1 VGGGKSTGRPRQ
13 CPPTLGVSL
22 PAPIPPDNFPLAGRE
37 PPHHSPPRG
46 HRGPKGVSPLVEAT
60 RIEAPCRRYDPE
72 QMTETALDNGRRPLL
87 ERASRLAVYYELTKP
102 GIAGYVMVTAGV
114 TYLVAAGGRAELVP
128 VLFTLL
134 GTVLAT
140 GGALALNQFVEW
152 ELDALMERT
161 RSRPIPSGRM
171 GPMEALLFGNLLTVG
186 GIALL
191 YVTVGWLPAALT
203 ALSALTY
210 NLLYTPLK
218 KVSYISTLAGAF
230 PGAMP
235 TLIGWS
241 AATGTLNLGAGSIF
255 AIAYLWQL
263 PHVLSLGW
271 LLRKDYARAGFYL
284 IPKSDPEGR
293 RIAWHIAAFSATL
306 LLVGAVP
313 TWVGVTGWVYLVGM
327 FLLGT
332 FLLILSLGA
341 LKESRLTAA
350 AARRIFLASLVYHP
364 LFLLFLLLDA
374 LPL

>member
-1 VGGGKSTGRPRQ
+1 MP
-13 CPPTLGVSL
+13 
-22 PAPIPPDNFPLAGRE
+22 
-37 PPHHSPPRG
+37 
-46 HRGPKGVSPLVEAT
+46 EA
-60 RIEAPCRRYDPE
+60 AVN
-72 QMTETALDNGRRPLL
+72 TERSPLL
-87 ERASRLAVYYELTKP
+87 ERASKLAVYYELTKP

-114 TYLVAAGGRAELVP
+114 TYFVAAGGEADFLP

-161 RSRPIPSGRM
+161 KSRPIPSGRM
-171 GPMEALLFGNLLTVG
+171 GPMEALLFGNLMALA

-191 YVTVGWLPAALT
+191 FFTVGWLPAALT
-203 ALSALTY
+203 ALSALSY
-210 NLLYTPLK
+210 NLIYTPLK

-241 AATGTLNLGAGSIF
+241 AATGTLNLEAGSIF

-293 RIAWHIAAFSATL
+293 RIAWHIALFSGAL
-306 LLVGAVP
+306 FLVGLVP
-313 TWVGVTGWVYLVGM
+313 TWLEVTGTIYLVGM
-327 FLLGT
+327 AILGGLL
-332 FLLILSLGA
+332 LALALSALGGNA
-341 LKESRLTAA
+341 LSTTS
-350 AARRIFLASLVYHP
+350 ARRVFLGSLAYHP
-364 LFLLFLLLDA
+364 LFLILLLLDA
-374 LPL
+374 LPF

>member
-1 VGGGKSTGRPRQ
+1 M
-13 CPPTLGVSL
+13 
-22 PAPIPPDNFPLAGRE
+22 
-37 PPHHSPPRG
+37 
-46 HRGPKGVSPLVEAT
+46 EAV
-60 RIEAPCRRYDPE
+60 RSEAPSRGYDPE
-72 QMTETALDNGRRPLL
+72 QMTETALENGRRPLL

-134 GTVLAT
+134 GTALAT

-171 GPMEALLFGNLLTVG
+171 GPIEALLFGNILTVG

-203 ALSALTY
+203 ALSALSY

-241 AATGTLNLGAGSIF
+241 AATGTLSLGAGSIF

-293 RIAWHIAAFSATL
+293 RIAWHITAFSATL

-313 TWVGVTGWVYLVGM
+313 TWVGVTGWVYLAGM
-327 FLLGT
+327 LLLGT
-332 FLLILSLGA
+332 FLLILALGSM
-341 LKESRLTAA
+341 KEGRLTTA
-350 AARRIFLASLVYHP
+350 AARRVFLASLVYHP

>member
-1 VGGGKSTGRPRQ
+1 
-13 CPPTLGVSL
+13 
-22 PAPIPPDNFPLAGRE
+22 
-37 PPHHSPPRG
+37 
-46 HRGPKGVSPLVEAT
+46 
-60 RIEAPCRRYDPE
+60 
-72 QMTETALDNGRRPLL
+72 MTETAIRNDRRPLL
-87 ERASRLAVYYELTKP
+87 ERASRLAAYYELTKP

-114 TYLVAAGGRAELVP
+114 SYFVAAKGQANLLP

-152 ELDALMERT
+152 ELDARMERT

-171 GPMEALLFGNLLTVG
+171 GPTEALVFGNILVVGGVVLLYFTVG
-186 GIALL
+186 P
-191 YVTVGWLPAALT
+191 LPAGIT

-210 NLLYTPLK
+210 NLVYTPLK
-218 KVSYISTLAGAF
+218 KVSYVSTLAGAF

-241 AATGTLNLGAGSIF
+241 AATGSLSLEAGSIF

-284 IPKSDPEGR
+284 IPRSDPEGR
-293 RIAWHIAAFSATL
+293 RIAWHITAFSATL
-306 LLVGAVP
+306 FLVGAVP
-313 TWVGVTGWVYLVGM
+313 TWLGVTGLIYLVGILILGGA
-327 FLLGT
+327 LLG
-332 FLLILSLGA
+332 LAAANLRDD
-341 LKESRLTAA
+341 RLTTSG
-350 AARRIFLASLVYHP
+350 ARRVFLGSLIYHP
-364 LFLLFLLLDA
+364 LFLLLLLLDA

>member
-1 VGGGKSTGRPRQ
+1 MTDT
-13 CPPTLGVSL
+13 TLRN
-22 PAPIPPDNFPLAGRE
+22 A
-37 PPHHSPPRG
+37 
-46 HRGPKGVSPLVEAT
+46 
-60 RIEAPCRRYDPE
+60 
-72 QMTETALDNGRRPLL
+72 RRPFL
-87 ERASRLAVYYELTKP
+87 ERVSRLAVYYELTKP

-114 TYLVAAGGRAELVP
+114 TYLVAGGGQADLLP

-134 GTVLAT
+134 GTLLAT

-171 GPMEALLFGNLLTVG
+171 GPIRALLFGNLLAVAG
-186 GIALL
+186 LLLL
-191 YVTVGWLPAALT
+191 YFTVGWLPAALT
-203 ALSALTY
+203 AFSALVY
-210 NLLYTPLK
+210 NLIYTPLK

-241 AATGTLNLGAGSIF
+241 AAAGSLSLEAGSIF

-271 LLRKDYARAGFYL
+271 ILRKDYARAGFYL
-284 IPKSDPEGR
+284 IPKSDPAGR

-313 TWVGVTGWVYLVGM
+313 TWLGVTGWIYLAGI
-327 FLLGT
+327 LPLGGG
-332 FLLILSLGA
+332 LLILALGT
-341 LKESRLTAA
+341 LRDDRLTTT
-350 AARRIFLASLVYHP
+350 AARRVFLGSLAYHP
-364 LFLLFLLLDA
+364 LFLLLLLVDG